1 MRQFHVH
8 RAALAVAMALAA
20 TMATVPAFAEFQG
33 RYGQVPY
40 ASGGIT
46 SDEAD
51 AMRARARNYSLEIT
65 MAAPSPFP
73 GYNDFVAGTA
83 VRVTDG
89 NGIVV
94 LEAPDAGPI
103 LLADLPPGNYTIE
116 AADNGQVQTRH
127 VHVGPRGR
135 TQLTFLW
142 R

>member
-20 TMATVPAFAEFQG
+20 ALTTAPAFAEFQG
-33 RYGQVPY
+33 HYGDVPY

-89 NGIVV
+89 NGIVM

>member
-51 AMRARARNYSLEIT
+51 AMRAKARDYSLEIT

-94 LEAPDAGPI
+94 LEAPDTGPI

-116 AADNGQVQTRH
+116 AVDNGQVQTRH

>member
-1 MRQFHVH
+1 MTHFHVP
-8 RAALAVAMALAA
+8 RPVIVAGLAA
-20 TMATVPAFAEFQG
+20 AFFAAGPAFAEFQG
-33 RYGQVPY
+33 HYGNVPF

-51 AMRARARNYSLEIT
+51 AMRAQARDYSLEVT
-65 MAAPSPFP
+65 MAARSAFP

-89 NGIVV
+89 NGAVV
-94 LEAPDAGPI
+94 LDTPDAGPI

-116 AADNGQVQTRH
+116 AADNGNVQTRH
-127 VHVGPRGR
+127 VHVGSTGR
-135 TQLTFLW
+135 RQVTFLW

>member
-1 MRQFHVH
+1 MTHFHVP
-8 RAALAVAMALAA
+8 RPVLLAGLAAALLAA
-20 TMATVPAFAEFQG
+20 GPAFAEFQG
-33 RYGQVPY
+33 RYGDVPY

-51 AMRARARNYSLEIT
+51 AMRAQARNYSLEVT

-83 VRVTDG
+83 VRVTDA
-89 NGIVV
+89 NGVVV
-94 LEAPDAGPI
+94 LDTPDTGPI
-103 LLADLPPGNYTIE
+103 LLADLPPGTYTIE
-116 AADNGQVQTRH
+116 AADNGSVQTRH
-127 VHVGPRGR
+127 VHVAPRGR

>member
-1 MRQFHVH
+1 LNDFHVP
-8 RAALAVAMALAA
+8 RPVLAVALATAALAAG
-20 TMATVPAFAEFQG
+20 PAFAEFQG
-33 RYGQVPY
+33 HYGDVPY

-51 AMRARARNYSLEIT
+51 AMRAKARDYSLEIT

-83 VRVTDG
+83 VRVTNGD
-89 NGIVV
+89 GIVV
-94 LEAPDAGPI
+94 LDTPNTGPI

-116 AADNGQVQTRH
+116 AADNGHVQTRH
-127 VHVGPRGR
+127 VHVGARGR
-135 TQLTFLW
+135 TQLTFFW

>member
-1 MRQFHVH
+1 MTRSHVPH
-8 RAALAVAMALAA
+8 PWLAAALVATALAA
-20 TMATVPAFAEFQG
+20 GPAFAEFQG
-33 RYGQVPY
+33 HYGDVPY

-51 AMRARARNYSLEIT
+51 AMRAQARNYSLEIT
-65 MAAPSPFP
+65 MAAPSEFA

-94 LEAPDAGPI
+94 LDTPDSGPI
-103 LLADLPPGNYTIE
+103 LLADLPPGEYTIE
-116 AADNGQVQTRH
+116 AADNGQVKTRH

-135 TQLTFLW
+135 TQVTFLW

>member
-1 MRQFHVH
+1 MSHFHV
-8 RAALAVAMALAA
+8 RPALLAAGVALAA
-20 TMATVPAFAEFQG
+20 FAADPAVAEFQG
-33 RYGQVPY
+33 HYGDVPY
-40 ASGGIT
+40 ATGGIT

-51 AMRARARNYSLEIT
+51 AMRAAARDYSLEIT

-73 GYNDFVAGTA
+73 AYNDFVAGTA
-83 VRVTDG
+83 VRVTDR

-94 LEAPDAGPI
+94 LDAPNTGPI
-103 LLADLPPGNYTIE
+103 LLADLPPGSYTIE

-127 VHVGPRGR
+127 IHVGPRGR